1 MTFIERNSRY
11 WLEAKTGIKNT
22 KLFKEATQTAW
33 TWAEPSQYTRWFTD
47 GERCYAQQLWQIA
60 RVYLKSAEVSRE
72 YGHRKV
78 WRHGLEVAIKIKG
91 SQGHPGHPRVEWVKS
106 EHPCTAMSDKS
117 DVHANHN
124 EANNSAL
131 RRRCSAY
138 RRRQNLYAKNVKGI
152 QRTVTVQ
159 RLVHNCVRP
168 HVGLGRNQ
176 TPSMAIG
183 LCHRSISMLELLS
196 LRGFTSLTA

>member
-11 WLEAKTGIKNT
+11 WIEARAGVKNT
-22 KLFKEATQTAW
+22 ELFTKATQTAW
-33 TWAEPSQYTRWFTD
+33 TWAEASQYTRWFTD
-47 GERCYAQQLWQIA
+47 GERRYAQQLWRIA
-60 RVYLKSAEVSRE
+60 SVYLKSTEVSHE

-78 WRHGLEVAIKIKG
+78 WRHGLEVAIKIKA
-91 SQGHPGHPRVEWVKS
+91 SQGNRRVEWVKP
-106 EHPCTAMSDKS
+106 EHPCTAISDKG

-138 RRRQNLYAKNVKGI
+138 RRRQNLYAKNTEGL
-152 QRTVTVQ
+152 QRSVTVQ
-159 RLVHNCVRP
+159 RLVHNWVRP
-168 HVGLGRNQ
+168 HVGLGKNK

-196 LRGFTSLTA
+196 LRGFNSLTV